1 MESRVLICW
10 QQQKVELEQEVC
22 RLQEELAESRAER
35 EELES
40 RNRALN
46 DRLCRTM
53 SPSLGI
59 SLREEEEQRRW
70 KRKLREGREREARQA
85 LLIHRLQN
93 KVIDYRDRC
102 QSLDLQLQEEHTKLF
117 ASEQRVRDEHSASLE
132 SALIRLEEEQQRS
145 VSLAD
150 TNVLL
155 REQLSQSEQA
165 NQILREDLQKLT
177 ADWTRAVE
185 EAEQKEADWQ
195 REKECGRGRV
205 GQQQARFLAV
215 WRSVVDL
222 RRLCHSVKTAADRDL
237 WQLRAEFS
245 RLSSSLLFSC
255 DSVCSS
261 LRTSAPHNKPCG
273 LPHPSSKHV
282 LPSPDSSPPPLSSSI
297 LGVFTMAEIKEEE
310 EQRMEV
316 KLLCDSEVHQRLEVL
331 TTSLQEDME
340 KEMDRLRDTER
351 TLQAVAQAVVRLSR
365 VLSSSGWTLAVPSD
379 SVLSLDLSSLLSV
392 LSQTESVLQ
401 CRHKELQ
408 GAELS
413 VRRLREENTSLQLH
427 LKQLEDQNQ
436 HMDVYTQQELAH
448 TLDTLNRGNEVS
460 TSLRLQVKEVQNREE
475 EVKREN
481 KRLRKERD
489 LLEDRNQELE
499 TETHRRVE
507 AELLENVQLSERET
521 HQKMEVLRLK
531 AVLEREQLDRQ
542 RAEGEALDV
551 RVALEKC
558 REEVLHLS
566 SSETLLRQEVEN
578 GRNALEKMSVLN
590 SSLVS
595 DKRNLNQQ
603 LLQLEVELSDSQS
616 QLRSVRSE
624 VIAVQTD
631 ANALRR
637 DCSRLRTQTEVDAD
651 DIRRLKER
659 LAELERGVEEKEN
672 QLFSLEE
679 WQTSGQRLEEISS
692 RHALVCEE
700 LKEVQQQLMNAKEE
714 VKRRDQQHE
723 EQQKES
729 RMLQEEQDNLRKCRE
744 QLEEELQEL
753 RSLSVSHHL
762 QLQQQQQHTQVAVA
776 QVQLLKD
783 QIAAE
788 ASARMEAQARIHQLL
803 LQNRDL
809 LQHLALLVQQLKQ
822 MEARSITT
830 AQAEQLQET
839 RANKHDGQQ
848 SLCSSVPMSVK
859 PISLNLKTTYNQTQD
874 QLTTSARAWPLQ
886 ISLLSPA
893 QVDCAESYLNLLNLE
908 NSSKP
913 AASLTEMDPV
923 IRANG
928 TVDNTEIC
936 DGEIVQFTLRNST
949 IMDEKCK
956 QIIPKLDPPPPSTNR
971 KRASRTFSPGSEVT
985 AAPIPANEAAPSRS
999 SSLFF
1004 PDFTPSSL
1012 SYNDFHSLSNGES
1025 SSSSS
1030 SEDSGVRSETKSLL
1044 SPRRDDDD
1052 LFGDRG
1058 TFLTAS
1064 SSCASPLDERGGAVL
1079 SSSETTSV
1087 EPNATDSRTDNCDSL
1102 LPFSS
1107 PMNNTCL
1114 HISLSED
1121 ELLEGSLEDTQL
1133 R

>member
-195 REKECGRGRV
+195 REKE
-205 GQQQARFLAV
+205 
-215 WRSVVDL
+215 
-222 RRLCHSVKTAADRDL
+222 
-237 WQLRAEFS
+237 
-245 RLSSSLLFSC
+245 
-255 DSVCSS
+255 
-261 LRTSAPHNKPCG
+261 
-273 LPHPSSKHV
+273 
-282 LPSPDSSPPPLSSSI
+282 
-297 LGVFTMAEIKEEE
+297 
-310 EQRMEV
+310 
-316 KLLCDSEVHQRLEVL
+316 
-331 TTSLQEDME
+331 
-340 KEMDRLRDTER
+340 
-351 TLQAVAQAVVRLSR
+351 
-365 VLSSSGWTLAVPSD
+365 
-379 SVLSLDLSSLLSV
+379 
-392 LSQTESVLQ
+392 
-401 CRHKELQ
+401 